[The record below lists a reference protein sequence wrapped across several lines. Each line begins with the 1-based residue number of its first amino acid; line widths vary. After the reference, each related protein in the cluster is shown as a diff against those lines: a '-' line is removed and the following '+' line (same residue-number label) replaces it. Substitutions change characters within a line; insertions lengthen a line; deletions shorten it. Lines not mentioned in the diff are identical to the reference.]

1 VDGSPLLGLFRK
13 MRHPLA
19 HEGQLY
25 RGFGRGHSSLIC
37 LVFGEFREIARR
49 RLSV

>member
-1 VDGSPLLGLFRK
+1 

-25 RGFGRGHSSLIC
+25 RGFGSGHWSLIC
-37 LVFGEFREIARR
+37 LFFGEFCEIARR